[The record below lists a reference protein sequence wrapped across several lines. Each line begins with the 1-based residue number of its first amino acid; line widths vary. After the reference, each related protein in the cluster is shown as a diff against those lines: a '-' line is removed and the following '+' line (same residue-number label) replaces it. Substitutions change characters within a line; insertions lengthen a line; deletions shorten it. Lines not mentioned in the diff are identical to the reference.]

1 MHIDAALSLSQPR
14 SQDLVPVSRHDAFDI
29 VECPLKVP
37 VLFWGMMCFR
47 PISVLH

>member
-14 SQDLVPVSRHDAFDI
+14 SQDLVPVSRHDAFEI
-29 VECPLKVP
+29 VGCPLKVP